1 VYFGD
6 NFDDVEAGTGGT
18 FQCNQTATYFAV
30 GSARSPYLVPGV
42 TYYWRIDEVEADGVT
57 IHKGDVWSFTVAGHL
72 SEALDASLNFVVD
85 GKAKFSERGSFY
97 R

>member
-1 VYFGD
+1 
-6 NFDDVEAGTGGT
+6 
-18 FQCNQTATYFAV
+18 
-30 GSARSPYLVPGV
+30 V

-72 SEALDASLNFVVD
+72 SEVPEAALNLVLDD
-85 GKAKFSERGSFY
+85 KEKFNECGIFY